1 MQKNIIIS
9 LFISVLVLGGAIYYV
24 TNNTEKKDPEN
35 STSTKTGLSNNITI
49 VDGIQYITV
58 SSKSGYT
65 PKISTAQANTPTKLI
80 IKTNGTVDCSASLVI
95 KQLSFHKILPPTGEE
110 TIDIGMFQP
119 GEKLQGVCS
128 MGMYSFQIK
137 FE

>member
-9 LFISVLVLGGAIYYV
+9 LFISALVISGAIYYV
-24 TNNTEKKDPEN
+24 TSDTEKMESTN
-35 STSTKTGLSNNITI
+35 NTSTKTGPSSNITI

-58 SSKSGYT
+58 SAKSGYT

-95 KQLSFHKILPPTGEE
+95 KQLSYHKILSPTGEE
-110 TIDIGMFQP
+110 TIDIGTFQP